1 MSADRVLRDDTLI
14 TKIVEK
20 VLKSDILLDKI
31 SKVIGEKT
39 AEILKMY
46 HEKVILLETKLEKA
60 YEDIDSLEQYSRRNN
75 LRIYG
80 IPETANENTDN
91 VISAICKDKLGVD
104 VHQGTIDCSHR
115 LGKSENGSRPILVK
129 FCSRNIKQMIF
140 NNKRKLKGSKI
151 IIREDLTKR
160 RLELLKNVQKK
171 CDTAWTNNCCVFTKV
186 GNKVHKISSRG
197 DLENLFTVK

>member
-20 VLKSDILLDKI
+20 VLKSDILPDKI

-46 HEKVILLETKLEKA
+46 HEKSNTPDEPT
-60 YEDIDSLEQYSRRNN
+60 
-75 LRIYG
+75 YG
-80 IPETANENTDN
+80 IPETANDNTDN

-160 RLELLKNVQKK
+160 
-171 CDTAWTNNCCVFTKV
+171 CADWTC
-186 GNKVHKISSRG
+186 
-197 DLENLFTVK
+197 